1 MAHLASPRAALRARA
16 PSAGRRAPDADVGGA
31 SHRRHQRDPRRA
43 PPPRRTLRRPCRAES
58 LLGLGNLPYARW
70 FKTVSSLKKRCEDCY
85 IVRRGKITYNYCKTH
100 PRHKQRQ
107 GARWRKGHH
116 RFRKP

>member
-1 MAHLASPRAALRARA
+1 MQGGARTAATSATRAVAPPPPRAAR
-16 PSAGRRAPDADVGGA
+16 GRSNFSSRVP
-31 SHRRHQRDPRRA
+31 
-43 PPPRRTLRRPCRAES
+43 S

>member
-1 MAHLASPRAALRARA
+1 MWAALRTAATSATRA
-16 PSAGRRAPDADVGGA
+16 AAAAAAAPHAGGA
-31 SHRRHQRDPRRA
+31 IFPRA
-43 PPPRRTLRRPCRAES
+43 RPS